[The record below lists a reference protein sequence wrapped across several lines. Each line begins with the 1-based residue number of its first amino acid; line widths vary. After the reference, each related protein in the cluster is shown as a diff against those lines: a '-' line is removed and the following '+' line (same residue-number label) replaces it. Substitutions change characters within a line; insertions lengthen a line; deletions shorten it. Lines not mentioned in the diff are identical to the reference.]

1 MKLGAVTQQPAE
13 RMSYS
18 FQYQEA
24 LDPDETLSDTTV
36 SVDPDGELVVE
47 SVVTLATHL
56 QFWVTGGVDRKR
68 YKVSATV
75 TTSSGRVFQDE
86 LLISIRDI

>member
-24 LDPDETLSDTTV
+24 LDAGETLSEATF
-36 SVDPDGELVVE
+36 SVDPTGELVVE
-47 SVVTLATHL
+47 STVTLPTHL
-56 QFWVTGGVDRKR
+56 QFWVTGGVDRRR
-68 YKVSATV
+68 YKVTATV